1 MDFGKIS
8 PPEAGKIEWKHG
20 GSMVQWVPVVQ
31 ITGSGRDVG
40 RLLTDPTRVLT
51 GKLTVACVVD
61 RQ

>member
-1 MDFGKIS
+1 
-8 PPEAGKIEWKHG
+8 
-20 GSMVQWVPVVQ
+20 MVQWVPVVQ
-31 ITGSGRDVG
+31 ITGSERDVG